1 MSKLGSSL
9 ALCAVLFAGSPVAQD
24 VTPSCIKNG
33 NLLLVHLPIEIKYDI
48 ISGEAIDRVYRKI
61 IHIECDLRKGGEI
74 CNALEVN
81 RDSLLEGALGPFDL
95 TLMSNAR
102 VMENTRDMMVVK
114 TGANIFVIDFVNSS
128 VTWRISKEGMSAY
141 GLANCPESWLID

>member
-48 ISGEAIDRVYRKI
+48 MPNDCKNKSETK
-61 IHIECDLRKGGEI
+61 L
-74 CNALEVN
+74 
-81 RDSLLEGALGPFDL
+81 P
-95 TLMSNAR
+95 
-102 VMENTRDMMVVK
+102 
-114 TGANIFVIDFVNSS
+114 
-128 VTWRISKEGMSAY
+128 
-141 GLANCPESWLID
+141 